1 MLYIFF
7 PCYSTIYYIG
17 MTLYISEVT
26 LLSSANKLHKL
37 MTIALVRKFNMDGF
51 NILAAT
57 NFPDLNVPEKIGRH
71 SPDVIAMDFE
81 GTYHF
86 GEAKVYRNLD
96 TEKTKEQF
104 FDFLTYICPS
114 GKQPHLHIIV
124 EMDYEVYLNELLIK
138 WRIISNR
145 IHIWTY

>member
-1 MLYIFF
+1 M
-7 PCYSTIYYIG
+7 
-17 MTLYISEVT
+17 
-26 LLSSANKLHKL
+26 SSANKLHKL

-51 NILAAT
+51 NIIAAS
-57 NFPDLNVPEKIGRH
+57 NFPDLKVPEKIGRH
-71 SPDVIAMDFE
+71 SPDVIAINSE

-86 GEAKVYRNLD
+86 GEAKIYRNLD

-104 FDFLTYICPS
+104 FDFLTCSCPS
-114 GKQPHLHIIV
+114 GKQAHLHIIV
-124 EMDYEVYLNELLIK
+124 EKDYEVYLNELLNK